1 MEAAPPCVVK
11 AVYASKGLGYISMHK
26 VQRTLEESSKDFF
39 DQLIKQGHIK
49 ENAFKLAGTDSIYER
64 KQTAFT
70 PACIALAMQ
79 GRYQQNTY
87 VFKKWKQIGQQNI
100 KDFLSLQE
108 HRGAH
113 FLAFGTLRN
122 KYTDTKDVLR
132 YHILDGVQTQD
143 SQYEKEISVWYHC
156 LCLHIHHEDFSKS
169 WLSCSVQSGRLPI
182 SLLKLPEPSSGKS
195 LIS

>member
-1 MEAAPPCVVK
+1 METVLPCVVK
-11 AVYASKGLGYISMHK
+11 AVYASKGLGRISMHK
-26 VQRTLEESSKDFF
+26 VQRTLEESSKDFS
-39 DQLIKQGHIK
+39 DQLIKQGHSK
-49 ENAFKLAGTDSIYER
+49 KNASNLAGTDIIYKK
-64 KQTAFT
+64 KQNAFT

-79 GRYQQNTY
+79 GKYKLNTY

-113 FLAFGTLRN
+113 FIAFGTLRN

-132 YHILDGVQTQD
+132 YHLLDGVQTHD
-143 SQYEKEISVWYHC
+143 NQYEKEISLWYHC

-169 WLSCSVQSGRLPI
+169 SLSCSMQSGRLPI
-182 SLLKLPEPSSGKS
+182 SLLRLPEPSGKS